1 MTTRPDRWATVE
13 RLFHAALAR
22 PIAAREAFLAEAC
35 AGDEELQREVQS
47 LLAQEMS
54 RAGVLTGGGVA
65 AAAGVI
71 SDIGGST
78 LAGCRI
84 GAYQVLAP
92 IGAGGMGEVYRAR
105 DTRLGRDVAIKILP
119 RAFTADPDRLARFER
134 EARVLASLNHPHIA
148 AIYGIEEAP
157 VNAGPHRL
165 PGPPVRALVLE
176 LVEGETLAERIAR
189 AGSRERPINDA
200 LDIARQVAEAL
211 DAAHE
216 KGIVHRDLKPANI
229 KVTPQG
235 VVKVLDFGLAKL
247 EAGLSESADGA
258 AEAPTITVNDT
269 REGLIVG
276 TAAYMS
282 PEQARGQ
289 MVDKRTDIWSFGC
302 VLYEMLTGRV
312 AFARATLTDT
322 LAAVVNSEPDWTCLP
337 AEVPPHISRLV
348 RRCLAKEPRQRFR
361 DIGDVRFELHEGPP
375 EPGASDGA
383 PAGAMRRLRPL
394 AVVALSLAVGAAV
407 TGLVAWGL
415 AAGARPAAPEAPA
428 AAVRVS
434 RLTDLRGLEEFP
446 ALSPDGK
453 SVAFVADT
461 SGNRQI
467 FVRLIA
473 GGGTLQLTQETADHL
488 YPRWAPDSASIL
500 YYSPA
505 ADGNTPGAVW
515 EIPALGGSARRIAS
529 SLGAV
534 DVSHDG
540 SRIVFPHLANGRI
553 ELAVSARDGS
563 SLKAIAPLEPGYYYL
578 TPRWSPDDR
587 TIAYQRGFANAHEIF
602 VVAADG
608 GEPRQITHH
617 GALIEGL
624 TWTTT
629 SASILFSSSQGTT
642 MWYLPPTNL
651 WSIDMDGR
659 NLRQLTFGEASYSY
673 PDVTPGGVV
682 VASRQ
687 RREFDIWR
695 YPIDGSPVD
704 NVRRGVRITNQTS
717 NVHTPSV
724 APDNSDVVYVSDS
737 GSHANLW
744 VTNLTT
750 GASRQLTFERD
761 PARRIGLPLW
771 SPDRGL
777 IAYFIAHGS
786 SYEYFLVNADGSN
799 SRLLMR
805 DAGFATWSPDGKWL
819 YYYDYPTGKYLRKVS
834 VDGGPPVIVRSDN
847 ASRPALAPD
856 GATLYYVVELPV
868 VTGGSDLELRVA
880 KPEDGPS
887 RVLTR
892 IPVRR
897 TTSWQVFQPIIS
909 PDGKWLAFVLL
920 DGTASNLWAIST
932 STGALRQLTDFGAE
946 PTFIA
951 RRASWSADGRFLFAA
966 VGRGDSDVVLLE
978 GLKW

>member
-1 MTTRPDRWATVE
+1 MTTSPDRWATVE

-22 PIAAREAFLAEAC
+22 PSDTRAAFLAEAC

-54 RAGVLTGGGVA
+54 RAGVLTGGGIA
-65 AAAGVI
+65 AAAGVV
-71 SDIGGST
+71 SDIGRST

-105 DTRLGRDVAIKILP
+105 DTRLGREVAIKILP

-148 AIYGIEEAP
+148 AIYGLEEAP
-157 VNAGPHRL
+157 VDAGPHTP
-165 PGPPVRALVLE
+165 PGSPVRALVLE
-176 LVEGETLAERIAR
+176 LVDGETLAERIAR
-189 AGSRERPINDA
+189 AGSRGLPINDA

-235 VVKVLDFGLAKL
+235 AVKVLDFGLAKL
-247 EAGLSESADGA
+247 EASEGADGA

-289 MVDKRTDIWSFGC
+289 AVDKRTDIWSFGC
-302 VLYEMLTGRV
+302 VVYEMLTGRA
-312 AFARATLTDT
+312 AFGRATLTDT
-322 LAAVVNSEPDWTCLP
+322 LAAVINSEPDWTCLP
-337 AEVPPHISRLV
+337 AEIPSYMSRLV

-361 DIGDVRFELHEGPP
+361 DIGDARFELQEAPP
-375 EPGASDGA
+375 EPVASDKA
-383 PAGAMRRLRPL
+383 PAAAKRRLRPA

-407 TGLVAWGL
+407 AGLVAWGL
-415 AAGARPAAPEAPA
+415 AAGTRPAPPA
-428 AAVRVS
+428 AVAEAVRVS
-434 RLTDLRGLEEFP
+434 RLTDSKGLEEFP
-446 ALSPDGK
+446 AVSPDGK

-461 SGNRQI
+461 AGNRQI

-473 GGGTLQLTQETADHL
+473 GGGTLQLTQEGADHI

-505 ADGNTPGAVW
+505 PDGNMPGAIW
-515 EIPALGGSARRIAS
+515 EIPALGGSTRRIAS

-540 SRIVFPHLANGRI
+540 SRIVFPHLANGRM

-563 SLKAIAPLEPGYYYL
+563 NLKAIAPLEPGYYYL

-602 VVAADG
+602 VVPADG

-651 WSIDMDGR
+651 WSIDADGR
-659 NLRQLTFGEASYSY
+659 NLRQLTFGEGSYAY
-673 PDVTPGGVV
+673 PDVTRGGVV
-682 VASRQ
+682 VASRV

-695 YPIDGSPVD
+695 YPVDGSPVD
-704 NVRRGVRITNQTS
+704 NARRGVRITNQTS

-724 APDNSDVVYVSDS
+724 APDNSNVVYVSDS

-744 VTNLTT
+744 VTNLMT

-761 PARRIGLPLW
+761 PERRIGLPLW

-777 IAYFIAHGS
+777 IAYFMAHGS
-786 SYEYFLVNADGSN
+786 SYEYFLVDADGSN

-819 YYYDYPTGKYLRKVS
+819 YYYDYPAGKYLRKVS
-834 VDGGPPVIVRSDN
+834 VDGGPPMIVRADN
-847 ASRPALAPD
+847 ASRPAIAPD
-856 GATLYYVVELPV
+856 GTTLYYVVELPV
-868 VTGGSDLELRVA
+868 VTGGSDLEFRVA

-887 RVLTR
+887 RLLTR

-909 PDGKWLAFVLL
+909 PDGKSLAFVLQ
-920 DGTASNLWAIST
+920 DGTASNLWTIST

-951 RRASWSADGRFLFAA
+951 RRASWSTDGRFVFAA